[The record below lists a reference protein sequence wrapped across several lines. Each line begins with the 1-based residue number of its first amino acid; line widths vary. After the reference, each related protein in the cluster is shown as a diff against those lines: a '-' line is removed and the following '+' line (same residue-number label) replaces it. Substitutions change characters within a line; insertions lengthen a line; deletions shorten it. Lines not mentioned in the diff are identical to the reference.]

1 MNRIDMNA
9 IKATYEN
16 NQMNKILQDNNLQK
30 NQSETK
36 LEHIDNI
43 EEDKKLRKN
52 TNEFEA
58 LILKFM
64 LETSLKLDDPLYPKQ
79 PGGEIYQSM
88 YKDMLS
94 NELSG
99 SFGYSEL
106 LFNFLKEQQRGK

>member
-1 MNRIDMNA
+1 MSGIDMSA
-9 IKATYEN
+9 IKTTYEN
-16 NQMNKILQDNNLQK
+16 HQINKVLQDNVLQK
-30 NQSETK
+30 NESKTK
-36 LEHIDNI
+36 AKHINSI

-64 LETSLKLDDPLYPKQ
+64 LDTSLKLDNPLYPKQ
-79 PGGEIYQSM
+79 AGGEIYQSM

-106 LFNFLKEQQRGK
+106 LFNFLKEQQFGK